1 MKGADA
7 DAEQK
12 RMQSLLGGR
21 DPEFLFNC
29 DETSF
34 FWCGM
39 DNHGLLTTAV
49 PGKKLDKA

>member
-1 MKGADA
+1 
-7 DAEQK
+7 
-12 RMQSLLGGR
+12 MQVLLGGR

-34 FWCGM
+34 LWRAV
-39 DNHGLLTTAV
+39 DNNGLTTKAV